1 MQHRKNTR
9 TKALH
14 SQQDSFK
21 IMMMVGVFASLLL
34 AVTLSPSFAAGTYD
48 PPKKAETKTMHKS
61 MRDAKMALSDADY
74 ATTLRALA
82 IVTNDEPKNADAWNL
97 TGFALRKSGDYEKAR
112 SAYGEALRLKP
123 DHKGALEYMGELHL
137 TLGELP
143 QAEALYDRLKEACSY
158 ICSERDTLKKAIKKY
173 KKANS

>member
-1 MQHRKNTR
+1 MQHRNDTR
-9 TKALH
+9 VKAINPKQ
-14 SQQDSFK
+14 SSFK
-21 IMMMVGVFASLLL
+21 IMMTISFLAGLLL

-74 ATTLRALA
+74 TSALRALA
-82 IVTNDEPKNADAWNL
+82 IVTKDEPKNADAWNL
-97 TGFALRKSGDYEKAR
+97 TGFALRKSGNYEKAR
-112 SAYGEALRLKP
+112 TAYEKALRLKP